1 MAIDINTTGIDLDDP
16 ALAPFLGD
24 LQGNILRGHGRDH
37 SVHIFLEFQD
47 DSAAVRRWIRDFA
60 DASIV
65 SAKQQRENTATL
77 GPNSEAPFASFLLSA
92 NGYRALGISGT
103 PSDRPFEEGM
113 KERAGALKDPPV
125 SSWEETF
132 QKDIDALIILA
143 NKREDLVKA
152 AARKV
157 MDSLVG
163 VADVAGTEFGQVIID
178 HGKHVEHFGF
188 VDGISQPLFAKRD
201 IDKAKARGFTNFDPS
216 APLSLVLVKDPNGV
230 SDDSYGSFLT
240 YRKLAE
246 DKKGWDD
253 EVVALAGKLG
263 ISPDLAGA
271 YAMGRFQDGTPVMLG
286 DKPQGNK
293 DPGNDF
299 GYDGDMEGSRCPFHA
314 HVRKA
319 NPRGDTVRLFG
330 KNLREEREHRI
341 VRRGI
346 TYGEPG
352 GDDVGLL
359 FLNYQ
364 ADIDMQFEFQQATWS
379 NNINFAKTETGL
391 DPVIGQ
397 GRQLEGGQ
405 AWPKRYGAAPAGF
418 ERSDFRLFVTMK
430 GGEHFYAPSIGFL
443 KQL

>member
-16 ALAPFLGD
+16 ALEPFLSD
-24 LQGNILRGHGRDH
+24 FQGNILRGHGRDH
-37 SVHIFLEFQD
+37 SIHIFLKFQD
-47 DSAAVRRWIRDFA
+47 DTAAVRQWISAFA
-60 DASIV
+60 NMSVV
-65 SAKQQRENTATL
+65 SAKQQRENTKTR
-77 GPNSEAPFASFLLSA
+77 GSNSDTPFANFFLSA
-92 NGYRALGISGT
+92 NGYRALGISRT

-113 KERAGALKDPPV
+113 KERADALKDPPV
-125 SSWEETF
+125 SSWEATF

-143 NKREDLVKA
+143 NIREDLVKA
-152 AARKV
+152 EARKV
-157 MDSLVG
+157 IDSLVG
-163 VADVAGTEFGQVIID
+163 VADVAGSEFGKAIIGN
-178 HGKHVEHFGF
+178 GKHVEHFGF
-188 VDGISQPLFAKRD
+188 VDGISQPLFTKDD
-201 IDKAKARGFTNFDPS
+201 IERAETLGSTNFDPS

-271 YAMGRFQDGTPVMLG
+271 YAMGRFQDGTPVMLS
-286 DKPQGNK
+286 DKPLGK
-293 DPGNDF
+293 KEPDNDF
-299 GYDGDMEGSRCPFHA
+299 NYDGDMEGSRCPFHA

-319 NPRGDTVRLFG
+319 NPRGDTVRLFA
-330 KNLREEREHRI
+330 KDPKEEREHRI

-359 FLNYQ
+359 FLNFQ
-364 ADIDMQFEFQQATWS
+364 ADIDMQFEFQQTTWA
-379 NNINFAKTETGL
+379 NNINFARTETGL

-397 GRQLEGGQ
+397 GAQLEGGQ
-405 AWPKRYGAAPAGF
+405 AWPKRYGAGAAGF

-430 GGEHFYAPSIGFL
+430 GGEYFFAPSIGFL